1 MPRRDTRARTVP
13 PSRKST
19 DTKSHHGGT
28 GKSASPPSSG
38 SSAAEPT
45 KPAPSAIPAAPAAPG
60 LFSQMA
66 ATAGGVALGS
76 VLGRALGG
84 LFERTE
90 PKDPQSADVLEKE
103 KQSAVGQGAAD
114 TEKSAPPDVCNQ
126 EIKQFLTCV
135 DREADVKICE
145 GFKEAMQQCKN
156 RASTKNFAL

>member
-28 GKSASPPSSG
+28 GKSASPPSS
-38 SSAAEPT
+38 SNAAEPT
-45 KPAPSAIPAAPAAPG
+45 KPAPSAIPATPAAPG

-90 PKDPQSADVLEKE
+90 PKDPQSADALEKE
-103 KQSAVGQGAAD
+103 KQSAVEQGAAV
-114 TEKSAPPDVCNQ
+114 TEKSAPPDVCNL

-156 RASTKNFAL
+156 RASTKNFTY